1 MSLIRD
7 IMSLLHGIL
16 GNASEQDVADIE
28 NDLAFL
34 IAEGEEVQK
43 AFKLIRDMVIFT
55 NKRLI
60 NVDAQG
66 LTGKKKEYH
75 SIPYNKITQF
85 SVETAGHLDMD
96 AELKIWVSGMGLPK
110 TISFSRNANVEDL
123 LKVLSSYV
131 LDV

>member
-1 MSLIRD
+1 
-7 IMSLLHGIL
+7 MSLLHGIL
-16 GNASEQDVADIE
+16 GNASEKDVSEIE

-34 IAEGEEVQK
+34 MAEGEEVQK

-75 SIPYNKITQF
+75 SIPYNKIAQF

-96 AELKIWVSGMGLPK
+96 AQLKIWVSGIGFPT
-110 TISFSRNANVEDL
+110 TIAFSRNANVEDL
-123 LKVLSSYV
+123 LRVLSTHV
-131 LDV
+131 LNA